1 MLDVFR
7 YRFSFVGISI
17 SKQRFRS
24 CTLAMPLMELYNLQ
38 NHDITSSKFTFPTGS
53 NYSVASRQLWGDS
66 DLSEWW
72 VVKLCTLLMLLPF
85 FIFSVLLISAKA
97 INFIRIFWERTFK
110 DAGCKMRVLNFLD
123 IISYAAI
130 LRNHWIICRSVS
142 MHSQHLQS
150 VLANRPQKLK
160 TGRKRQGGDELCR
173 ESRKAPAGG
182 QQICRRF

>member
-17 SKQRFRS
+17 SKQCFRS
-24 CTLAMPLMELYNLQ
+24 CNAFDGTLELAEY
-38 NHDITSSKFTFPTGS
+38 DITSSKFTFPTGS

-66 DLSEWW
+66 DLSELW

-130 LRNHWIICRSVS
+130 LRNH
-142 MHSQHLQS
+142 
-150 VLANRPQKLK
+150 
-160 TGRKRQGGDELCR
+160 
-173 ESRKAPAGG
+173 
-182 QQICRRF
+182 